1 MTNVVKPSSTE
12 NRDKNAYPSGF
23 DDNPWFGSVFT
34 QLNRTESVSFQTGA
48 TISKATK
55 RSNHPIFQAQINR
68 FPDGP
73 QPIPARIVFS
83 TPVHSF
89 DSTFRPQTLPNG
101 TKWHHWRTKE
111 RYGQLIDTDQNAKL
125 QRMVASAP

>member
-12 NRDKNAYPSGF
+12 NRDKNAYPSRF

-34 QLNRTESVSFQTGA
+34 QLNRTESASFQTGA

-55 RSNHPIFQAQINR
+55 SSNPPIFQAQINR
-68 FPDGP
+68 FPHDP

-83 TPVHSF
+83 TPLHSF
-89 DSTFRPQTLPNG
+89 DSTFRPQTAPNHPI
-101 TKWHHWRTKE
+101 WHHWRING

-125 QRMVASAP
+125 QRMLASAP

>member
-34 QLNRTESVSFQTGA
+34 QLNRTESASFQTGA

-55 RSNHPIFQAQINR
+55 RSNHPMFQAQINR
-68 FPDGP
+68 FPPWPATDTRQNRVFNAP
-73 QPIPARIVFS
+73 HTVSIP
-83 TPVHSF
+83 HSVPN
-89 DSTFRPQTLPNG
+89 DAKRPQMAPL
-101 TKWHHWRTKE
+101 E
-111 RYGQLIDTDQNAKL
+111 DQRPIWTAD
-125 QRMVASAP
+125 

>member
-34 QLNRTESVSFQTGA
+34 QLNRTESASFQTGA

-83 TPVHSF
+83 TPAHSF
-89 DSTFRPQTLPNG
+89 DSTFRPQRPQTTPLA
-101 TKWHHWRTKE
+101 
-111 RYGQLIDTDQNAKL
+111 DQWSIWTAY
-125 QRMVASAP
+125 

>member
-12 NRDKNAYPSGF
+12 NRDKNAYQSGF

-34 QLNRTESVSFQTGA
+34 QLNRTESASFQTGA

-55 RSNHPIFQAQINR
+55 SSNPPIFQAQINR
-68 FPDGP
+68 FPHDL
-73 QPIPARIVFS
+73 QPIPARIVFFNAR
-83 TPVHSF
+83 TQ
-89 DSTFRPQTLPNG
+89 FRFHIPSATVPNG
-101 TKWHHWRTKE
+101 PKWHHWRING